1 MALQM
6 IKVLFIVTITFHA
19 LIHLLGF
26 VKAFNLSDIKELK
39 LPISK
44 FAGVLWLT
52 ACTFILTS
60 IVLFAVQNKFWWIF
74 MIPAVIISQVLIIQ
88 SWSDAKFGT
97 IANLIIL
104 VPLLFAI
111 LNALPSSYINQ
122 FRNETANR
130 LNQPV
135 KVHNLIVEDIQH
147 LPGIVQKYL
156 YFTGSVGKPQ
166 IWNFKSVNK
175 GVMKRNPESS
185 WIDISAEQYDFFPD
199 NARFFY
205 ITSALYGIPFD
216 GYHAF
221 SGDNAT
227 RRIKIASLIQ
237 VVDAQGEKMNR
248 GETVTLFNDICLMAP
263 SALADKNIKWE
274 IIDSLTTKA
283 VFTNRTQTI
292 TALLYFSPKGELI
305 NFISDDRYLSIDGI
319 KYENYRWS
327 TPVSDYREFGG
338 RKVASY
344 GEANWHLP
352 SGTFTYAKFNLQSI
366 EYNTK

>member
-1 MALQM
+1 M
-6 IKVLFIVTITFHA
+6 IKVLFIVLIIIHA

-26 VKAFNLSDIKELK
+26 VKAFKLTDIKELK

-44 FAGVLWLT
+44 IAGVFWLA
-52 ACTFILTS
+52 ACLLMLTS
-60 IVLFAVQNKFWWIF
+60 IILFAIHNEYWWIF
-74 MIPAVIISQVLIIQ
+74 MIPAIIISQMLIIQ
-88 SWSDAKFGT
+88 SWGDAKFGT

-122 FRNETANR
+122 FRNETTIR

-135 KVHNLIVEDIQH
+135 KVQNLNAEDIQH

-205 ITSALYGIPFD
+205 ITSALHGIPFD

-227 RRIKIASLIQ
+227 MRIKIASLIQ
-237 VVDAQGEKMNR
+237 VVDAHGEKMNR
-248 GETVTLFNDICLMAP
+248 GETVTLFNDICFMAP
-263 SALADKNIKWE
+263 SVLADKNIEWE
-274 IIDSLTTKA
+274 CIDSLTIKA
-283 VFTNRTQTI
+283 VFTNRTQSI
-292 TALLYFSPKGELI
+292 TALLYFNPKGELV
-305 NFISDDRYLSIDGI
+305 NFISDDRYLSSDGI
-319 KYENYRWS
+319 KYESYRWS
-327 TPVSDYREFGG
+327 TPVSSYKEFEG

-344 GEANWHLP
+344 GEAIWHLP
-352 SGTFTYAKFNLQSI
+352 SGKFSYAKFHLQSI
-366 EYNTK
+366 EYNTR